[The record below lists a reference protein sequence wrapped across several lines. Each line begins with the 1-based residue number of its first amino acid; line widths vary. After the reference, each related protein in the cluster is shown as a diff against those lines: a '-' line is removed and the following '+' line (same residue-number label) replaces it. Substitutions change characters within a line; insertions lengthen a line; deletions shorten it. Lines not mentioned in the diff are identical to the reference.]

1 MQQEEI
7 SRSRYSIAFSLYL
20 RTGRRIEPDEVEV
33 KFNPWHDEEDGRF
46 TFAGQGRFYPAG
58 GGSGGNPAN
67 PKGGGRGVASPAVR
81 PSQTGQRQGRTADD
95 GVPDRSRFRP
105 DHPDNHSIYVVQPGD
120 SLSRIAA
127 RRTGLAAR
135 DLAWLNQQPIEQP
148 LRIGQRIKLPN
159 QAYLDAGRAA
169 KNKLLA
175 LDHYMQTHDGKLP
188 PDPANPPSLV
198 SQILDSNWRTET
210 KNGYDFQIDMLARP
224 RNTRGELQRGPKAPR
239 SRTNQAKAG
248 KVDRRANDDGG
259 HFIAARFNGPSDS
272 FNHFAQNANF
282 NRGAYRAMEDGWSR
296 DQDANR
302 KVFID
307 ITVHYPGTSMRPDRI
322 TVIWSVD
329 GKERSLDFANEEKGK
344 PNDER

>member
-33 KFNPWHDEEDGRF
+33 KFNPWHDEENGRF
-46 TFAGQGRFYPAG
+46 TFVGQGRFYPAG

-81 PSQTGQRQGRTADD
+81 PSQTEQRQGRIADD
-95 GVPDRSRFRP
+95 GVPDRSRFHP

-120 SLSRIAA
+120 SLSKIAA
-127 RRTGLAAR
+127 RRTGLTAR
-135 DLAWLNQQPIEQP
+135 DLAWLNQHRIDHP
-148 LRIGQRIKLPN
+148 LRVGQRIKLPN

-169 KNKLLA
+169 KNKVLA

-188 PDPANPPSLV
+188 PDPANPPPLV

-210 KNGYDFQIDMLARP
+210 RNGYDFEIDIEARL
-224 RNTRGELQRGPKAPR
+224 RRASGELQLGPTAPR
-239 SRTNQAKAG
+239 SRPNQAKAG
-248 KVDRRANDDGG
+248 EPDRDKDDDGG

-272 FNHFAQNANF
+272 FNHFAQNRNF
-282 NRGAYRAMEDGWSR
+282 NRGAYRALEDSWAKDLG
-296 DQDANR
+296 AGR
-302 KVFID
+302 KVFVD
-307 ITVHYPGTSMRPDRI
+307 IIPQYEGTSKRPSRVDV
-322 TVIWSVD
+322 TWSVD
-329 GKERSLDFANEEKGK
+329 GKEYSKYFPNESKGK
-344 PNDER
+344 SSGGR